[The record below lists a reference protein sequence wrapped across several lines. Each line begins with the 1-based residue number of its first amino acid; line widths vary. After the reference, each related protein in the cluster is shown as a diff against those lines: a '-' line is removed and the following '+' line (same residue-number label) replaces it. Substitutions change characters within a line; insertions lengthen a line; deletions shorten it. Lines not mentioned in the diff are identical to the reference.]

1 MRPNNKMKKFDFFTS
16 HSIKMEQEALYFGTN
31 GIIKNAFH
39 KNENPTNINEVD
51 IKRIVLFDKKSLDID
66 IKVMLF
72 HHYYV

>member
-1 MRPNNKMKKFDFFTS
+1 
-16 HSIKMEQEALYFGTN
+16 MEQEALYFGTN